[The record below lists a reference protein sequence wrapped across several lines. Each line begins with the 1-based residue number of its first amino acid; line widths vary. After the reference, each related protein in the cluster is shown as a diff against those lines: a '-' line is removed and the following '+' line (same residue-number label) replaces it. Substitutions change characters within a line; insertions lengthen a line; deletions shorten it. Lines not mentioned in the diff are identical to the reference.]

1 VKSWTVLVPQV
12 RAHRLDANLGLVIT
26 AAVEAPGF
34 SPVKSHESSDG
45 FSRGPGLKPAPP
57 GAPFDRAKALP
68 FHRRL
73 PIRIARASLSLF
85 AAAAVLW
92 LLAACT
98 VGPNYQRPPAPAPE
112 AYKTQPPW
120 REAAPKDSLPKGA
133 WWEVFNDAEL
143 NGYEQQLLTAN
154 QSLLAAKDRLEEARS
169 LARVATAPFFPQGN
183 VDPNASR
190 NRYSGNRP
198 EVLTVSGPLTQ
209 STFEIPFTLN
219 YEPDLFGKFRRNLQA
234 SNANLQ
240 ATAADL
246 YNVNLVLTA
255 ELAADYF
262 SLRELDAETAVVKE
276 SVEIQQKGLQLVE
289 YRHSGGVASGLD
301 LAQQQTLLDSTEA
314 QLYLVQQQRDQF
326 EHAIAVL
333 TGNPAATFG
342 VPVRPLTLT
351 PVPVPLGLPSDLLER
366 RPDVATAERQMAQQN
381 ALVGVAKAAFYPQLT
396 LSGLG
401 GYQSTQIQN
410 LFTAPSAIWS
420 LGGDL
425 LEPVFNGGRNRAN
438 LAYARQVYDE
448 SIANYRETVLTA
460 FQQVEDGLSG
470 LNELSQAQ
478 TKQNAAVADSRRA
491 LDIANNRYVGGVT
504 SFLDVVTAQSELLSN
519 ERLATQ
525 LLGQQ
530 MVTEVAL
537 IKALGGGWDASLIQ
551 NQQVHPQAIQAVQ
564 Q

>member
-1 VKSWTVLVPQV
+1 MKAIVP
-12 RAHRLDANLGLVIT
+12 R
-26 AAVEAPGF
+26 
-34 SPVKSHESSDG
+34 
-45 FSRGPGLKPAPP
+45 
-57 GAPFDRAKALP
+57 
-68 FHRRL
+68 
-73 PIRIARASLSLF
+73 ARASRSCADLGF
-85 AAAAVLW
+85 AAAAAILCT
-92 LLAACT
+92 LLAGCT
-98 VGPNYQRPPAPAPE
+98 VGPNYQRPPAPTPE

-120 REAAPKDSLPKGA
+120 RVAAPKDSIPKGA

-143 NGYEQQLLTAN
+143 NGYEQQLLAAN
-154 QSLLAAKDRLEEARS
+154 QSLLAAKDRLEGARS
-169 LARVATAPFFPQGN
+169 LARVTSASFFPQAN

-190 NRYSGNRP
+190 DRYSAYRP
-198 EVLTVSGPLTQ
+198 EVITLSPGALTQ
-209 STFEIPFTLN
+209 STYEIPFVLN
-219 YEPDLFGKFRRNLQA
+219 YEPDLFGRYRRSLQA

-240 ATAADL
+240 ATAADM

-262 SLRELDAETAVVKE
+262 SLRELDAETQVVKE
-276 SVEIQQKGLQLVE
+276 SVAIQQRGLQLVE

-314 QLYLVQQQRDQF
+314 QVYLVQQQREQF

-333 TGNPAATFG
+333 TGNPASTFN

-351 PVPVPLGLPSDLLER
+351 PVPVPLGVPSDLLER
-366 RPDVATAERQMAQQN
+366 RPDIATAERQMASEN

-396 LSGLG
+396 LSGAG
-401 GYQSTQIQN
+401 GFQSTDINN
-410 LFTAPSAIWS
+410 LISAPTAIWS

-438 LAYARQVYDE
+438 LAYTRHVYDE
-448 SIANYRETVLTA
+448 SVANYRGAVLLA

-470 LNELSQAQ
+470 LTELSQAQ
-478 TKQNAAVADSRRA
+478 TTQNAAVADARRA

-504 SFLDVVTAQSELLSN
+504 SFLDVVTAQSVLLSN

-537 IKALGGGWDASLIQ
+537 IKALGGGWNASQIQ
-551 NQQVHPQAIQAVQ
+551 NQQVHPKAIQAIQQ
-564 Q
+564 